1 MKKNNLYIPLD
12 KFIGNALYDKKRGFY
27 MTRNP
32 IGKNGHFIT
41 SPNISKMF
49 SEMIAIWIISFWKEI
64 NEHNKINIIEL
75 GAGNGEMMKQIIRT
89 INNFEDLNKK
99 ADYFIFEKSPLL
111 KKIQRSKINSRD
123 LKWINKL
130 NNLSKNPTIFICNE
144 FFDSFPIKQFIKKKS
159 TWFEKYVIYEKKNF
173 CFTEKKISKEYIEK
187 LLEKKIDNKQ
197 NFIEFS
203 PSAFKLL
210 KEITKIIKSQNG
222 GLLMIDYGF
231 ENKKMQNTLQSIK
244 DHKKNNVLKNV
255 YDSDITHLINFNMY
269 EEKIK
274 NYKIDFVKQTTQ
286 REFLIKMGIL
296 KRAEIL
302 AKNVPFSKKTDIYL
316 RIKRLIDV
324 NQMGTLFK
332 VLFASNKKN
341 NFKLGF

>member
-1 MKKNNLYIPLD
+1 
-12 KFIGNALYDKKRGFY
+12 
-27 MTRNP
+27 
-32 IGKNGHFIT
+32 
-41 SPNISKMF
+41 
-49 SEMIAIWIISFWKEI
+49 
-64 NEHNKINIIEL
+64 
-75 GAGNGEMMKQIIRT
+75 
-89 INNFEDLNKK
+89 
-99 ADYFIFEKSPLL
+99 
-111 KKIQRSKINSRD
+111 
-123 LKWINKL
+123 
-130 NNLSKNPTIFICNE
+130 
-144 FFDSFPIKQFIKKKS
+144 
-159 TWFEKYVIYEKKNF
+159 
-173 CFTEKKISKEYIEK
+173 
-187 LLEKKIDNKQ
+187 
-197 NFIEFS
+197 
-203 PSAFKLL
+203 
-210 KEITKIIKSQNG
+210 
-222 GLLMIDYGF
+222 MIDYGF